1 MKKGGQKMELNFVTD
16 KVLFEVKDHAAY
28 ITLNDPANLNP
39 VTGDV
44 MSDLLQCLNYCEQEA
59 DVRAVVIRGAGG
71 NFTAGGNVKAMMD
84 KGINTTKSGIRIG
97 GEFIMRLKTISKP
110 TIAWIEGAVA
120 GVGMSIAMA
129 CDFSIADEA
138 AKMVFAFVNIGFI
151 PDGGAAYMLC
161 QAVGPGKATELMMS
175 GKRFTGAQ
183 AAQWGIITEAVPGEQ
198 LEETVQKY
206 IKKYSN
212 GPSVAYGQLKSL
224 INNVSYR
231 ELNAC
236 MQMEVN
242 AQYAC
247 SLSEDH
253 YNAVTAFV
261 EKRKPVFQGK

>member
-1 MKKGGQKMELNFVTD
+1 MDMNFVSG
-16 KVLFEVKDHAAY
+16 KVLFEVKEGVAY

-39 VTGDV
+39 VNAEV
-44 MSDLLQCLNYCEQEA
+44 MQDLTECLDYCEQE
-59 DVRAVVIRGAGG
+59 DCVRALVLRGAGG
-71 NFTAGGNVKAMMD
+71 NFTAGGNVKGMKDRLD
-84 KGINTTKSGIRIG
+84 KGINTTKSGIRTG
-97 GEFIMRLKTISKP
+97 GQFIMRLKTISKP

-129 CDFSIADEA
+129 CDFSIAEET

-151 PDGGAAYMLC
+151 PDGGAAYLLC
-161 QAVGPGKATELMMS
+161 QAVGPNKATELLMS
-175 GKRFTGAQ
+175 GKRFSGAQ
-183 AAQWGIITEAVPGEQ
+183 AAEWGIITEAVPKEA

-212 GPSVAYGQLKSL
+212 GPSVAYGQLKAM
-224 INNVSYR
+224 INNISYR

-242 AQYAC
+242 AQYVC

-261 EKRKPVFQGK
+261 EKRKPEFKGK

>member
-1 MKKGGQKMELNFVTD
+1 MEMNFISGD
-16 KVLFEVKDHAAY
+16 ILFEVKDHAAY
-28 ITLNDPANLNP
+28 ILLNKPEQLNP
-39 VTGDV
+39 VSAEA
-44 MSDLLQCLNYCEQEA
+44 MQDLILCLNACEQDSEIR
-59 DVRAVVIRGAGG
+59 VVVIRGAGG
-71 NFTAGGNVKAMMD
+71 NFSAGGNVKTMKERLD
-84 KGINTTKSGIRIG
+84 KGINTTRKGIRTG
-97 GEFIMRLKTISKP
+97 GEFIMRLKTIPKP

-151 PDGGAAYMLC
+151 PDGGATYLLC
-161 QAVGPGKATELMMS
+161 RAVGPTRATELLMS

-183 AAQWGIITEAVPGEQ
+183 AAEWGIITKAVPKQE
-198 LEETVQKY
+198 LEETVREY
-206 IKKYSN
+206 IEKYSN

-242 AQYAC
+242 AQYVC

-253 YNAVTAFV
+253 YSAVSAFV
-261 EKRKPVFQGK
+261 EKRKPEFKGK